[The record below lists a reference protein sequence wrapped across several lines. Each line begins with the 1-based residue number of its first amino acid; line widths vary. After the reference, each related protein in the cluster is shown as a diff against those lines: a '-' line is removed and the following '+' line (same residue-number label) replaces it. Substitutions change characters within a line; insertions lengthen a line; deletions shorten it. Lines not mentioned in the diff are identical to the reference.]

1 MARRNQNTFLKRQ
14 KEMERVRK
22 AKEKMA
28 RRQGKVIAEEAPPRV
43 SMFDEPAQDPDGAAV
58 AEEPSQDQD
67 GAAVAGEPS
76 KDPDGEGAADT
87 SPDH

>member
-28 RRQGKVIAEEAPPRV
+28 RRQGKVLTEEVPSWAPKV
-43 SMFDEPAQDPDGAAV
+43 ATSQEPEGDTV
-58 AEEPSQDQD
+58 AEESSE
-67 GAAVAGEPS
+67 ASSEETAKES
-76 KDPDGEGAADT
+76 DGEGTTDA
-87 SPDH
+87 SPDL

>member
-28 RRQGKVIAEEAPPRV
+28 RRQGKVLTEEVPSWAARVNAPAP
-43 SMFDEPAQDPDGAAV
+43 DPDGAA
-58 AEEPSQDQD
+58 ATEP
-67 GAAVAGEPS
+67 
-76 KDPDGEGAADT
+76 EGAAAAEE
-87 SPDH
+87 SSQEPGGEGEPEA

>member
-28 RRQGKVIAEEAPPRV
+28 RRQGKVITEEAPPRV
-43 SMFDEPAQDPDGAAV
+43 SMFDEPS
-58 AEEPSQDQD
+58 AEPGEATVSEESSQ
-67 GAAVAGEPS
+67 E
-76 KDPDGEGAADT
+76 PDGEGADDT
-87 SPDH
+87 SPDN

>member
-28 RRQGKVIAEEAPPRV
+28 RRQGKVLTEEVPSWAPKV
-43 SMFDEPAQDPDGAAV
+43 ATSQEPDGAAV
-58 AEEPSQDQD
+58 AEESSE
-67 GAAVAGEPS
+67 ASSEETAKES
-76 KDPDGEGAADT
+76 DGEGTTDA
-87 SPDH
+87 SPDL

>member
-28 RRQGKVIAEEAPPRV
+28 RRQGKVLTEEVPHL
-43 SMFDEPAQDPDGAAV
+43 SLGPAGTEILSTGVQDIPLSR
-58 AEEPSQDQD
+58 E
-67 GAAVAGEPS
+67 
-76 KDPDGEGAADT
+76 
-87 SPDH
+87 

>member
-28 RRQGKVIAEEAPPRV
+28 RRQGKVLTEEEPVRV
-43 SMFDEPAQDPDGAAV
+43 SMVDEPSQESDGAAV
-58 AEEPSQDQD
+58 SEDS
-67 GAAVAGEPS
+67 S
-76 KDPDGEGAADT
+76 KEQDGEGAAETWRWSGQRDRRPEP
-87 SPDH
+87 SS

>member
-28 RRQGKVIAEEAPPRV
+28 RRQGKVLTEEVPSWAPKIATSQE
-43 SMFDEPAQDPDGAAV
+43 PDGATV
-58 AEEPSQDQD
+58 AEESSE
-67 GAAVAGEPS
+67 ASSEASSEETAKE
-76 KDPDGEGAADT
+76 PDGEGAVDT
-87 SPDH
+87 SPDL

>member
-28 RRQGKVIAEEAPPRV
+28 RRQGKVLTEDGSVRAAVVAGP
-43 SMFDEPAQDPDGAAV
+43 SQDPDGATV
-58 AEEPSQDQD
+58 SEESSQETSQ
-67 GAAVAGEPS
+67 
-76 KDPDGEGAADT
+76 DPDGEGAADT
-87 SPDH
+87 SPDI

>member
-28 RRQGKVIAEEAPPRV
+28 RRQGKVITEEVPPRI
-43 SMFDEPAQDPDGAAV
+43 SMFDEPSQDTDGAAV
-58 AEEPSQDQD
+58 SEESSQ
-67 GAAVAGEPS
+67 EPG
-76 KDPDGEGAADT
+76 GEGADDT
-87 SPDH
+87 SPDN

>member
-28 RRQGKVIAEEAPPRV
+28 RRQGKVLTEEVPSWAGRVAEPSAAPEEATAT
-43 SMFDEPAQDPDGAAV
+43 DESSAAP
-58 AEEPSQDQD
+58 EE
-67 GAAVAGEPS
+67 AAATDESSPKPEGEEKAS
-76 KDPDGEGAADT
+76 DA
-87 SPDH
+87 